1 MKYQFQFQNHK
12 RPALLFGTCDEY
24 SISSSIASAGVLKV
38 FLNDDKIKNL
48 VIHVRSDL
56 APFLIDQVLRK
67 PEKNDADSELE
78 VIRTSSQALRTL
90 SKFYPKTTDTNE
102 EGGQPKIM
110 NVDAMMDSKIFWKLG
125 RSKEAQIRAG
135 FFEFGLAYL
144 RNTNSIPDKNLE
156 NWTKSI
162 LSSLGEEDPL
172 CLKPLW
178 AAVLLILK
186 KSQTDTKIFEHVNFL
201 KAFVPGLWSVL
212 RGGAFGCG
220 SIIYPHTLP
229 LLANVPKEL
238 AVDPF
243 YPNFFNNFADGIRDI
258 ESKTEVKHGLLGLF
272 ECYQYAAK
280 NEMINDVCERVSSI
294 ISSSIRNESTIKIL
308 DLAQPLYKLLSTFK
322 KNQEQKYD
330 EILTSLHDVINE
342 ITTEMS
348 QNPTREVFQMLESS
362 CKLVEILYRTE
373 TMAQRKAGVHFTN
386 DGANDSAAPAESLL
400 TEDLLDL
407 VILLVA
413 PFDQSDPL
421 ISAVQLMVISF
432 LTKSKNSKWMTK
444 VFSKIHQKL
453 YSGSLD
459 ESESDRNALLMEKF
473 VIPKLENAFQADL
486 DSSIATLTSKPGNV
500 MISLKYDSD
509 DEDVANVT
517 PKRTET
523 VTKDGS
529 KEILSSVTDM
539 IFYLASGNASS
550 CTKLLKIST
559 DPEKIVPLLP
569 FICRKIKEIDD
580 EQANNTLKD
589 YYSQCSLLNQSH
601 IVAILLQNGPRS
613 LVETICE
620 DISVQ
625 FEEAQDLGI
634 LIKLVKLRFSMA
646 RDVAEHIP
654 IGLNKLG
661 ASWARLVFNGGQ
673 PNDVGTDATQSIIDN
688 ISSYFPIAIFAN
700 FIQSMLNLFTEHD
713 FSTVTFAKI
722 IEYLTMIKQAC
733 QENDEDSEN
742 RQFIEMIHNLFE
754 HKLNSFGENCEKSR
768 ISFLRQLIGVDAA
781 DQSLISNADCNF
793 FNQYLLKL
801 IVFNLLAIDE
811 MSPKM
816 KETISKSKAQL
827 MPFTS
832 YVVSEKRGWQSV
844 ELGPS
849 RLSETFGF
857 LVFEFSKIEVECP
870 TSENDDFHILISE
883 ILTETEIPIHSKY
896 FKITQSDDESL
907 LIGALEQL
915 RIIGVGDFMPDSSR
929 DYLAARANFCKLFQS
944 CILHASGEL
953 NSDQWDF
960 ILCNTVEWLNDIAE
974 ATEDKITAN
983 HLVLMNAS
991 LRLLKSVGQFLNS
1004 PSARTDPSLPTDLL
1018 TTWTEFFMPEIAKN
1032 VFTLIIKFK
1041 EEDEL
1046 LENLTWMN
1054 IYDVTAFIGLDC
1066 LLKMEVPLSL
1076 SLDLKCPDNV
1086 NSLFNHF
1093 YKNLKSSSQINATIS
1108 ASFIK
1113 VS

>member
-1 MKYQFQFQNHK
+1 M
-12 RPALLFGTCDEY
+12 
-24 SISSSIASAGVLKV
+24 
-38 FLNDDKIKNL
+38 
-48 VIHVRSDL
+48 IHVRSDL

-90 SKFYPKTTDTNE
+90 SKFYQKTADKDEQGN
-102 EGGQPKIM
+102 QPKIM
-110 NVDAMMDSKIFWKLG
+110 NMDAMMDSKIFWKLG
-125 RSKEAQIRAG
+125 RSKEAQVRAG

-144 RNTNSIPDKNLE
+144 RNTNVIPDKNLE

-186 KSQTDTKIFEHVNFL
+186 KSQTDSKIFEHVNFL

-280 NEMINDVCERVSSI
+280 NEMIPDVCERVSSI
-294 ISSSIRNESTIKIL
+294 ISNSIRNESTIKIP

-322 KNQEQKYD
+322 KNQEHKYD
-330 EILTSLHDVINE
+330 EILTSLHNVIND
-342 ITTEMS
+342 ITTEMQTPS
-348 QNPTREVFQMLESS
+348 RESFQLLENC

-373 TMAQRKAGVHFTN
+373 TMAQRKAGVHFTTE
-386 DGANDSAAPAESLL
+386 GAKETEASAETLL

-413 PFDQSDPL
+413 PFDQSNPL

-459 ESESDRNALLMEKF
+459 ENESDRNALLMEKF
-473 VIPKLENAFQADL
+473 IIPKLENAFQADL
-486 DSSIATLTSKPGNV
+486 DTSIAALTSKTRNV

-509 DEDVANVT
+509 DEDHIT
-517 PKRTET
+517 PSKREES
-523 VTKDGS
+523 TKKSDGS

-569 FICRKIKEIDD
+569 FICRKIKENDDD
-580 EQANNTLKD
+580 EANKTLQD

-613 LVETICE
+613 LVEDICG

-625 FEEAQDLGI
+625 FEEAQDLTT

-654 IGLNKLG
+654 VGLNKLG
-661 ASWARLVFNGGQ
+661 ASWARLVFNDGH
-673 PNDVGTDATQSIIDN
+673 PNDSGTDATQNIID
-688 ISSYFPIAIFAN
+688 IVSSFFPIAIFAN
-700 FIQSMLNLFTEHD
+700 FIQSILDLFTQHD

-722 IEYLTMIKQAC
+722 IEYLTMIKQTC

-742 RQFIEMIHNLFE
+742 NQFIPMIHNLFE

-768 ISFLRQLIGVDAA
+768 IGFLRQLIGVDAA
-781 DQSLISNADCNF
+781 DQSSLGSSANNNF

-801 IVFNLLAIDE
+801 IVFNLLTIDE
-811 MSPKM
+811 MSPNM
-816 KETISKSKAQL
+816 IESISKSKSQL
-827 MPFTS
+827 LPFS
-832 YVVSEKRGWQSV
+832 GYVVSEKRGWQSV
-844 ELGPS
+844 ELGPN

-857 LVFEFSKIEVECP
+857 LVFEFSKIEIDCSR
-870 TSENDDFHILISE
+870 TDGDDFHILISE

-896 FKITQSDDESL
+896 FKITESDDESL

-944 CILHASGEL
+944 CIVHASGEL

-974 ATEDKITAN
+974 AIDEKITADQ
-983 HLVLMNAS
+983 LVLMNAT

-1054 IYDVTAFIGLDC
+1054 IYDVTAFIGLDS

>member
-1 MKYQFQFQNHK
+1 M
-12 RPALLFGTCDEY
+12 
-24 SISSSIASAGVLKV
+24 
-38 FLNDDKIKNL
+38 

-90 SKFYPKTTDTNE
+90 SKFYQKTADTDE
-102 EGGQPKIM
+102 QGGQPKIM

-144 RNTNSIPDKNLE
+144 RNTKSIPDKNLE
-156 NWTKSI
+156 SWTKSI

-186 KSQTDTKIFEHVNFL
+186 KSQTDSKIFEHVNFL

-243 YPNFFNNFADGIRDI
+243 YPNFFNNFGDGIRDI

-280 NEMINDVCERVSSI
+280 NEMISDVCERVSSI
-294 ISSSIRNESTIKIL
+294 ISSSIRNESTIKIP

-322 KNQEQKYD
+322 KNQEEKYD
-330 EILTSLHDVINE
+330 EILTGLHKVINE
-342 ITTEMS
+342 ITMEMS
-348 QNPTREVFQMLESS
+348 QNPTREAFQKLESS
-362 CKLVEILYRTE
+362 CKLVEVLYRTE

-386 DGANDSAAPAESLL
+386 QSDKASETPPEILL

-407 VILLVA
+407 VIILVA

-453 YSGSLD
+453 YSGSID
-459 ESESDRNALLMEKF
+459 ANESDRNAHLMEKF

-509 DEDVANVT
+509 DEEVTNVT

-580 EQANNTLKD
+580 EEANQTLKY

-601 IVAILLQNGPRS
+601 IVAILLQNGPRA
-613 LVETICE
+613 LVENICG
-620 DISVQ
+620 DISVH
-625 FEEAQDLGI
+625 FEEAQDLVT

-646 RDVAEHIP
+646 IDVAEHIP
-654 IGLNKLG
+654 VGLNKLG
-661 ASWARLVFNGGQ
+661 KSWARLVFNGGQ
-673 PNDVGTDATQSIIDN
+673 PNEAGTDATQNIIDI
-688 ISSYFPIAIFAN
+688 ISSFFPIAIFAN
-700 FIQSMLNLFTEHD
+700 FIQSILDLFTEHD
-713 FSTVTFAKI
+713 LTTVTFAKI

-733 QENDEDSEN
+733 IENDEDTEN
-742 RQFIEMIHNLFE
+742 SQFIQMIHNLFE

-768 ISFLRQLIGVDAA
+768 ISFLRQMIGVDAA
-781 DQSLISNADCNF
+781 DQTLLSSSDCNF

-801 IVFNLLAIDE
+801 IVFNLLTINE
-811 MSPKM
+811 MTSKM
-816 KETISKSKAQL
+816 KESISKSKSQL
-827 MPFTS
+827 MPFSS

-844 ELGPS
+844 ELGPN

-857 LVFEFSKIEVECP
+857 LVFEFSKIEIE
-870 TSENDDFHILISE
+870 SSQGDGDDFHILISE

-896 FKITQSDDESL
+896 FKITESYDESL

-974 ATEDKITAN
+974 ATDDKITAD

-1004 PSARTDPSLPTDLL
+1004 PSARTDPSLPADLL

-1041 EEDEL
+1041 DEDEL

-1054 IYDVTAFIGLDC
+1054 IYDVTAFIGLDS

-1076 SLDLKCPDNV
+1076 SLDLKCSDNV

-1108 ASFIK
+1108 AGFIK
-1113 VS
+1113 VRYSHKKRSLK

>member
-1 MKYQFQFQNHK
+1 M
-12 RPALLFGTCDEY
+12 
-24 SISSSIASAGVLKV
+24 
-38 FLNDDKIKNL
+38 
-48 VIHVRSDL
+48 IHVRSDL

-90 SKFYPKTTDTNE
+90 SKFYQKTADKDEQEN
-102 EGGQPKIM
+102 QPKIM
-110 NVDAMMDSKIFWKLG
+110 NMDAMMDSKIFWKLG
-125 RSKEAQIRAG
+125 RSKEAQVRAG

-144 RNTNSIPDKNLE
+144 RNTNVIPDKNLE

-186 KSQTDTKIFEHVNFL
+186 KSQTDSKIFEHVNFL

-280 NEMINDVCERVSSI
+280 NEMIPDVCERVSSI
-294 ISSSIRNESTIKIL
+294 ISNSIRNESTIKIP

-322 KNQEQKYD
+322 KNQEHKYD
-330 EILTSLHDVINE
+330 EILTSLHNVIND
-342 ITTEMS
+342 ITKEM
-348 QNPTREVFQMLESS
+348 QNPTRESFQLLENC

-373 TMAQRKAGVHFTN
+373 TMAQRKAGVHFTME
-386 DGANDSAAPAESLL
+386 GAKETEASAETLL
-400 TEDLLDL
+400 TDDLLDL

-432 LTKSKNSKWMTK
+432 LTKSKNTKWMTK

-459 ESESDRNALLMEKF
+459 ENESDRNALLMEKF
-473 VIPKLENAFQADL
+473 IIPKLENAFQADL
-486 DSSIATLTSKPGNV
+486 DSSIAALTSKTRNV

-509 DEDVANVT
+509 DEDHVS
-517 PKRTET
+517 PSKREESM
-523 VTKDGS
+523 KKSDGS

-569 FICRKIKEIDD
+569 FICRKIKENDDD
-580 EQANNTLKD
+580 EANKTLQD
-589 YYSQCSLLNQSH
+589 YYSQCSLLNHSH

-613 LVETICE
+613 LVEDICG

-625 FEEAQDLGI
+625 FEEAQDLTT

-654 IGLNKLG
+654 VGLNKLG
-661 ASWARLVFNGGQ
+661 ASWARLVFNDGH
-673 PNDVGTDATQSIIDN
+673 PNDSGTDATQNIID
-688 ISSYFPIAIFAN
+688 IVSSFFPIAIFAN
-700 FIQSMLNLFTEHD
+700 FIQSILDLFTKHD

-722 IEYLTMIKQAC
+722 IEYLTMIKQTC

-742 RQFIEMIHNLFE
+742 NQFIPMIHNLFE

-768 ISFLRQLIGVDAA
+768 IDFLRQLIGVDAA
-781 DQSLISNADCNF
+781 DQSSLGSSANNNF

-801 IVFNLLAIDE
+801 IVFNLLTIDE
-811 MSPKM
+811 ISPNM
-816 KETISKSKAQL
+816 IESISKSKSQL
-827 MPFTS
+827 LPFS
-832 YVVSEKRGWQSV
+832 GYVVSEKRGWQSV
-844 ELGPS
+844 ELGPN

-857 LVFEFSKIEVECP
+857 LVFEFSKIEIECSR
-870 TSENDDFHILISE
+870 TDGDDFHILISE

-896 FKITQSDDESL
+896 FKITESDDESL

-944 CILHASGEL
+944 CIVHASGEL

-974 ATEDKITAN
+974 AIDEKITADQ
-983 HLVLMNAS
+983 LVLMNAT

-1054 IYDVTAFIGLDC
+1054 IYDVTAFIGLDS

>member
-1 MKYQFQFQNHK
+1 M
-12 RPALLFGTCDEY
+12 
-24 SISSSIASAGVLKV
+24 
-38 FLNDDKIKNL
+38 
-48 VIHVRSDL
+48 IHVRSDL

-90 SKFYPKTTDTNE
+90 SKFYQKTADKDEQEN
-102 EGGQPKIM
+102 QPKIM
-110 NVDAMMDSKIFWKLG
+110 NMDAMMDSKIFWKLG
-125 RSKEAQIRAG
+125 RSKEAQVRAG

-144 RNTNSIPDKNLE
+144 RNTNVIPDKNLE

-186 KSQTDTKIFEHVNFL
+186 KSQTDSKIFEHVNFL

-280 NEMINDVCERVSSI
+280 NEMIPDVCERVSSI
-294 ISSSIRNESTIKIL
+294 ISNSIRNESTIKIP

-322 KNQEQKYD
+322 KNQEHKYD
-330 EILTSLHDVINE
+330 EILTSLHNVIND
-342 ITTEMS
+342 ITTEM
-348 QNPTREVFQMLESS
+348 QNPTRESFQLLENC

-373 TMAQRKAGVHFTN
+373 TMAQRKAGVHFTTE
-386 DGANDSAAPAESLL
+386 GAKETEASAETLL
-400 TEDLLDL
+400 TDDLLDL

-432 LTKSKNSKWMTK
+432 LTKSKNTKWMTK

-453 YSGSLD
+453 YSGSPD
-459 ESESDRNALLMEKF
+459 ENESDRNALLMEKF
-473 VIPKLENAFQADL
+473 IIPKLENAFQADL
-486 DSSIATLTSKPGNV
+486 DSSIAALTSKTRNV

-509 DEDVANVT
+509 DEDHVS
-517 PKRTET
+517 PSKREESM
-523 VTKDGS
+523 KKSDGS

-569 FICRKIKEIDD
+569 FICRKIKENDDD
-580 EQANNTLKD
+580 EANKTLQD
-589 YYSQCSLLNQSH
+589 YYSQCSLLNHSH

-613 LVETICE
+613 LVEDICG

-625 FEEAQDLGI
+625 FEEAQDLTT

-654 IGLNKLG
+654 VGLNKLG
-661 ASWARLVFNGGQ
+661 ASWARLVFNDGH
-673 PNDVGTDATQSIIDN
+673 PNDSGTDATQNIID
-688 ISSYFPIAIFAN
+688 IVSSFFPIAIFAN
-700 FIQSMLNLFTEHD
+700 FIQSILDLFTKHD

-722 IEYLTMIKQAC
+722 IEYLTMIKQTC

-742 RQFIEMIHNLFE
+742 NQFIPMIHNLFE

-768 ISFLRQLIGVDAA
+768 IDFLRQLIGVDAA
-781 DQSLISNADCNF
+781 DQSSLGSSANNNF

-801 IVFNLLAIDE
+801 IVFNLLTIDE
-811 MSPKM
+811 ISPNM
-816 KETISKSKAQL
+816 IESISKSKSQL
-827 MPFTS
+827 LPFS
-832 YVVSEKRGWQSV
+832 GYVVSEKRGWQSV
-844 ELGPS
+844 ELGPN

-857 LVFEFSKIEVECP
+857 LVFEFSKIEIECSR
-870 TSENDDFHILISE
+870 TDGDDFHILISE

-896 FKITQSDDESL
+896 FKITESDDESL

-944 CILHASGEL
+944 CIVHASGEL

-974 ATEDKITAN
+974 AIDEKITADQ
-983 HLVLMNAS
+983 LVLMNAT

-1054 IYDVTAFIGLDC
+1054 IYDVTAFIGLDS

>member
-1 MKYQFQFQNHK
+1 M
-12 RPALLFGTCDEY
+12 LFGTCDEY

-38 FLNDDKIKNL
+38 FLNDEKIKNL

-90 SKFYPKTTDTNE
+90 SKFYQKTADKDE
-102 EGGQPKIM
+102 EGNQPKIM
-110 NVDAMMDSKIFWKLG
+110 NMDAMMDSKIFWKLG
-125 RSKEAQIRAG
+125 RSKEAQVRAG

-186 KSQTDTKIFEHVNFL
+186 KSQTDSKIFEHVNFL

-280 NEMINDVCERVSSI
+280 NEMIPDVCERVSSI
-294 ISSSIRNESTIKIL
+294 ISSSIRNESTIKIP

-330 EILTSLHDVINE
+330 EILTSLHNVINE
-342 ITTEMS
+342 ITSEMR
-348 QNPTREVFQMLESS
+348 QNPTRESFQLLENC

-373 TMAQRKAGVHFTN
+373 TMAQRKAGVHFTTE
-386 DGANDSAAPAESLL
+386 GANEAEASPETLL

-453 YSGSLD
+453 YSGSPD
-459 ESESDRNALLMEKF
+459 QNESDRNALLMEKF
-473 VIPKLENAFQADL
+473 IIPKLENAFQADL
-486 DSSIATLTSKPGNV
+486 DSSIAALTSKTRNV

-509 DEDVANVT
+509 DENHVT
-517 PKRTET
+517 PKREEQH
-523 VTKDGS
+523 VTKSDGS

-550 CTKLLKIST
+550 CTKLLKISS

-569 FICRKIKEIDD
+569 FICRKINENNDD
-580 EQANNTLKD
+580 ESNKTLQE

-613 LVETICE
+613 LVEDICG

-625 FEEAQDLGI
+625 FEEARDLST

-654 IGLNKLG
+654 VGLNKLG
-661 ASWARLVFNGGQ
+661 ASWARLVFNDGH
-673 PNDVGTDATQSIIDN
+673 PNDSGTDATQNIID
-688 ISSYFPIAIFAN
+688 IVSSFFPIAIFAN
-700 FIQSMLNLFTEHD
+700 FIQSVLDLFTQHD
-713 FSTVTFAKI
+713 FSTVTFAKT
-722 IEYLTMIKQAC
+722 IEYFTMIKQTC
-733 QENDEDSEN
+733 LENDEDSKN
-742 RQFIEMIHNLFE
+742 NQFVPMIHNLFE

-768 ISFLRQLIGVDAA
+768 IGFLRQLIGVDAA
-781 DQSLISNADCNF
+781 DQSIISSSNDNF

-801 IVFNLLAIDE
+801 IVFNLLTIDE
-811 MSPKM
+811 MSPNM
-816 KETISKSKAQL
+816 IESISKSKSQL
-827 MPFTS
+827 LPFS
-832 YVVSEKRGWQSV
+832 GYVVSEKRGWQSV

-857 LVFEFSKIEVECP
+857 LVFEFSKIEIECSR
-870 TSENDDFHILISE
+870 TDGDDFHILISE

-896 FKITQSDDESL
+896 FKITESDDESL

-944 CILHASGEL
+944 CIVHASGEL

-974 ATEDKITAN
+974 TIDEKITADQ
-983 HLVLMNAS
+983 LLLMNAT

-1041 EEDEL
+1041 EDDEL

-1054 IYDVTAFIGLDC
+1054 IYDVTAFIGLDS

-1108 ASFIK
+1108 AGFIK